1 MFKLKLVLEDGTE
14 MIGNSFGKLKET
26 SGEVVFSTGMMGYPQ
41 SLTDPSYKDQILV
54 LTYPLQGNYG
64 VPEMKKNKGV
74 IENLESSKIHV
85 SGLIVSE
92 YSETFSHWTADKSL
106 GQWLDEQEVPAITGI
121 DTRMLTKKLRE
132 KGSMKGRI
140 VAVNNDKKE
149 AFDDPN
155 DRNLV
160 AEVSCKEPITYS
172 AGKKMVVLVD
182 CGAKENIVCSL
193 LKRDITVVKVPWDY
207 DFFEDKELKKFNGL
221 LFSNGPGDPKR
232 VKKTIELMEYALE
245 HQKKPILGICLGT
258 QVMALAAGA
267 RTFKMKYGNRS
278 FNQPVM
284 DLKTKKCYITSQN
297 HGYAIRPRSLPKDFD
312 IWFKNLND
320 NSVEGI
326 IHKKKPFYS
335 VQFHPEATPGP
346 EDTGW
351 IFDKFV
357 DDLK

>member
-1 MFKLKLVLEDGTE
+1 MFKLKLILEDGSE
-14 MIGNSFGKLKET
+14 YVGNSFGKLKET
-26 SGEVVFSTGMMGYPQ
+26 SGEIVFSTGMMGYPQ

-64 VPEMKKNKGV
+64 VDDMRRHQGV
-74 IENLESSKIHV
+74 IENFESDRIHV

-92 YSETFSHWTADKSL
+92 YSDTYSHWTAKKSL
-106 GQWLDEQEVPAITGI
+106 GQWLDEQEVPGITGI
-121 DTRMLTKKLRE
+121 DTRALTKKLRE

-140 VAVNNDKKE
+140 VAVSNDKKE
-149 AFDDPN
+149 KFEDPN

-160 AEVSCKEPITYS
+160 SEVSCNEPIIYP

-182 CGAKENIVCSL
+182 CGAKENIIRSL
-193 LKRDITVVKVPWDY
+193 LDRDITVARVPWDY
-207 DFFEDKELKKFNGL
+207 DFFEDKELKKFHGL

-232 VKKTIELMEYALE
+232 VKKTIEHMEYALE
-245 HQKKPILGICLGT
+245 HQKKPIMGICLGT

-267 RTFKMKYGNRS
+267 RTYKMKYGNRS

-284 DLKTKKCYITSQN
+284 NMDDKKCYITSQN
-297 HGYAIRPRSLPKDFD
+297 HGYAIRPRSLPKDFR

-320 NSVEGI
+320 NTVEGI
-326 IHKKKPFYS
+326 HHIKKPFYA

-351 IFDKFV
+351 IFDKFAA
-357 DDLK
+357 DL